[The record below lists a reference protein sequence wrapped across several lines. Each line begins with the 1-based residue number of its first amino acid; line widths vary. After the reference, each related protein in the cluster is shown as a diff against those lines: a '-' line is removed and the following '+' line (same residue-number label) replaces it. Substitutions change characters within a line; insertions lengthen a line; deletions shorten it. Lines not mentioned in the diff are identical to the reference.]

1 MMKQI
6 SDLEVEDMALFCAY
20 CGYCGEEI
28 SWKGTGK
35 RTGKR
40 TWKRRR
46 IVHINIC
53 QEPSIIYFC
62 NRDCKLDWIFKRPKL
77 ELDEGIKGSW
87 INREVKSILDMA
99 VIKDTSDELEK
110 YLKDNNLRIL
120 RQA

>member
-1 MMKQI
+1 MIKQI
-6 SDLEVEDMALFCAY
+6 SDSEVEDLALFCTY

-62 NRDCKLDWIFKRPKL
+62 NRECKLNWIFKSPNV
-77 ELDEGIKGSW
+77 ELDKDIKDERGKV
-87 INREVKSILDMA
+87 EVKSTFDMA
-99 VIKDTSDELEK
+99 DLEENTEELEK
-110 YLKDNNLRIL
+110 YLKDHKIKIL